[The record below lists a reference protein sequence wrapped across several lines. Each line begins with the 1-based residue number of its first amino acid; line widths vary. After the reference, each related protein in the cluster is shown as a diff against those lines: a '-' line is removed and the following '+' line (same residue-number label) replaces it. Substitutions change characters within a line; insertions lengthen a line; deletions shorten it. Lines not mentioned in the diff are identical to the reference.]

1 LLFQLAQATRR
12 IRKDASEGPEGNR
25 GQGESYYLSIYIIHN
40 SRNESRKVE
49 NANAATGP
57 DYDHCH
63 CHPATHG
70 MLQHAAEHL
79 LRLLPPG
86 YVHARRRMET
96 GGCPGR
102 LARERRPAV
111 PAATLLKLF
120 DIKFT

>member
-86 YVHARRRMET
+86 YVHAR
-96 GGCPGR
+96 GGWKLEDV
-102 LARERRPAV
+102 LADLPEKGARPS
-111 PAATLLKLF
+111 LLLPF
-120 DIKFT
+120 SNFST